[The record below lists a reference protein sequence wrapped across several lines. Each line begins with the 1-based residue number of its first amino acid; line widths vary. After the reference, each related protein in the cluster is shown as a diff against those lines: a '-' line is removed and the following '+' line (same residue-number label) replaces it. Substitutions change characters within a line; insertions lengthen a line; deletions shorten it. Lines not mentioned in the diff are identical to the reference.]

1 MSQFERDLK
10 ETLKRREPPPGF
22 AERVLAHT
30 YATEKPG
37 FWGWRGLVAVAA
49 LVLVMVGGGAFFVQE
64 QRRQAQAEEMAE
76 QKKEQL
82 MAALRITG
90 SKLRLVDERLSAIRE
105 RLNNLD
111 LKQE

>member
-10 ETLKRREPPPGF
+10 ESLKRREPPPGF

-37 FWGWRGLVAVAA
+37 FFGWRMLAVAA
-49 LVLVMVGGGAFFVQE
+49 LVLLMVGGGAFVVQE
-64 QRRQAQAEEMAE
+64 QRHQAAAE
-76 QKKEQL
+76 QNKEQL

-90 SKLRLVDERLSAIRE
+90 SKLRRVEERLDAIRE
-105 RLNNLD
+105 RTINLG
-111 LKQE
+111 LRQE

>member
-10 ETLKRREPPPGF
+10 ESLKRREPPAGF

-64 QRRQAQAEEMAE
+64 QRRQAEAE

-90 SKLRLVDERLSAIRE
+90 SKLRLVDERLSAIRK

>member
-10 ETLKRREPPPGF
+10 ESLKRREPPPGF

-37 FWGWRGLVAVAA
+37 FFGWRGLVAVAA
-49 LVLVMVGGGAFFVQE
+49 LVLVMVGGGLFVQE
-64 QRRQAQAEEMAE
+64 QRRQAEAE
-76 QKKEQL
+76 QKKEHL

-90 SKLRLVDERLSAIRE
+90 SKLRLVEERLDAIRQ
-105 RLNNLD
+105 RLNNID

>member
-10 ETLKRREPPPGF
+10 ESLKRREPPPGF

-64 QRRQAQAEEMAE
+64 QRRQAAAE
-76 QKKEQL
+76 QKKQQL

-90 SKLRLVDERLSAIRE
+90 SKLRLVDERLSAIRQ
-105 RLNNLD
+105 RIINID

>member
-10 ETLKRREPPPGF
+10 ESLKRREPPPGF

-49 LVLVMVGGGAFFVQE
+49 LALVMVGGGVFFVQE
-64 QRRQAQAEEMAE
+64 QRRQAEAE

-105 RLNNLD
+105 RLNNID

>member
-30 YATEKPG
+30 YASEKPG

-64 QRRQAQAEEMAE
+64 QRRQAEAD

-105 RLNNLD
+105 RLNNID

>member
-10 ETLKRREPPPGF
+10 ESLKRREPPPGF

-37 FWGWRGLVAVAA
+37 FFGWRGLVAVAA
-49 LVLVMVGGGAFFVQE
+49 LVLLMVGGGFFVQE
-64 QRRQAQAEEMAE
+64 QRRQAQAKEMAE

-90 SKLRLVDERLSAIRE
+90 SKLRLVEQRLDAIRQ
-105 RLNNLD
+105 RTINIG

>member
-10 ETLKRREPPPGF
+10 ESLKRREPPPGF

-49 LVLVMVGGGAFFVQE
+49 LVLVMVSGGAFVVQE
-64 QRRQAQAEEMAE
+64 QRRQAAAE
-76 QKKEQL
+76 QNKEQL

-90 SKLRLVDERLSAIRE
+90 SKLRLVEERLDAIRQ
-105 RLNNLD
+105 RTINLG
-111 LKQE
+111 LRQE